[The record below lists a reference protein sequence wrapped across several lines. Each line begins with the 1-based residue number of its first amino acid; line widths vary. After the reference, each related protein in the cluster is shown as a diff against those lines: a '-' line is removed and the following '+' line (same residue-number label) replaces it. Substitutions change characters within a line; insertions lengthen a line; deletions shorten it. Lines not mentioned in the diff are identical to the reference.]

1 MRYAEI
7 EHGAKAAPALHPYI
21 SVAEIDPAVYPQLI
35 ERLDDH
41 PELRLVGI
49 VDCLPAPWIA
59 YVGCASRRVQDA
71 FDSWIN
77 SL

>member
-7 EHGAKAAPALHPYI
+7 EHGAKAPALHPYI
-21 SVAEIDPAVYPQLI
+21 SVAEIAPADYPQLLHM
-35 ERLDDH
+35 LDDH
-41 PELRLVGI
+41 PELRLIGT

-59 YVGCASRRVQDA
+59 YVGCASRSVQNA
-71 FDSWIN
+71 FDAWIN